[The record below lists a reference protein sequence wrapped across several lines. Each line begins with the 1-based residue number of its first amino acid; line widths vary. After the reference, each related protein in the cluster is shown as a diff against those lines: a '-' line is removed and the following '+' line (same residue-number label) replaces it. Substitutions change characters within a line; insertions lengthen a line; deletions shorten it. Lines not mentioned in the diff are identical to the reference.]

1 MAKRLTDAAVKA
13 AKPDAARRLEVADAG
28 AAGLHLVIQ
37 PLPSGKKSWA
47 YRYRL
52 HGKTAKLTIGPYP
65 AFSLTEAREKAQE
78 FDRTRQ
84 RGDDPSLGEK
94 RRKRALKEAHV
105 ADAGTFAGE
114 ARRYLD
120 GYAKS
125 HQRQWRET
133 ARMLGLRA
141 DPEKPD
147 DKDSP
152 LTFVVIP
159 KSAAAEW
166 AGRLISTITTDDVR
180 DFIHGIRRR
189 GAPIAANR
197 TLAGL
202 KGCFAWLK
210 DNTTRLPVD
219 PSAGVSKPQKE
230 TARDRVLTHD
240 EIRILWIACDKLGQL
255 FGTSIKLM
263 LLTAQRRDEV
273 GGLRR
278 PEFSPD
284 GAMWTLPGERA
295 KNGKEH
301 EIPLA
306 PLARQLITA
315 LPRVHSKAKLVFTTT
330 GETAI
335 SGWSK
340 TKAKLDR
347 EMLAILQ
354 KEIAQ
359 RGEDIATAEIPGWT
373 LHDLRRTADTLMN
386 DELDVAPHVVEAIL
400 NHVRKGDER
409 RYNHAKLRE
418 PKRRALE
425 AWAAHVAWIAAG
437 KPDPEADE
445 TPGARAHG

>member
-13 AKPDAARRLEVADAG
+13 AKPDPAKRLEIGDAG

-37 PLPSGKKSWA
+37 PAPSGKKSWA

-78 FDRTRQ
+78 FDRLRQ
-84 RGDDPSLGEK
+84 RGEDPGLGEK

-120 GYAKS
+120 EYAKS

-141 DPEKPD
+141 DPSKPD
-147 DKDSP
+147 ERDAP
-152 LTFVVIP
+152 LTFVAILGGP
-159 KSAAAEW
+159 AAEW
-166 AGRLISTITTDDVR
+166 AGRLINTITTDDVR
-180 DFIHGIRRR
+180 DYIQGIRRR
-189 GAPIAANR
+189 GAPVAANR
-197 TLAGL
+197 TLAAL
-202 KGCFAWLK
+202 KGCFRWLK

-219 PSAGVSKPQKE
+219 PSAGVTKPQKE
-230 TARDRVLTHD
+230 TTRDRVLTHD
-240 EIRILWIACDKLGQL
+240 EIRLMWQACDKVGQA
-255 FGTSIKLM
+255 FGTVFKLL
-263 LLTAQRRDEV
+263 LLTGQRRDEV
-273 GGLRR
+273 GGLRL
-278 PEFSPD
+278 PELSPD
-284 GAMWTLPGERA
+284 RATWLLPKHRA
-295 KNGKEH
+295 KNGREH

-306 PLARQLITA
+306 PAARA
-315 LPRVHSKAKLVFTTT
+315 LLGAVNTMPSKAKLIFTTT

-340 TKAKLDR
+340 AKSRLDEAMLEVLKG
-347 EMLAILQ
+347 EMI
-354 KEIAQ
+354 E
-359 RGEDIATAEIPGWT
+359 RGEDPETAAIPPWT

-386 DELDVAPHVVEAIL
+386 DELDIAPHIVEAIL

-437 KPDPEADE
+437 KPESEVVVPM
-445 TPGARAHG
+445 RANG

>member
-1 MAKRLTDAAVKA
+1 MAKRLTDAAVKV
-13 AKPDAARRLEVADAG
+13 AKPDPAKRLEIADAG

-37 PLPSGKKSWA
+37 PAPSGKKSWA

-78 FDRTRQ
+78 FDRLRK
-84 RGDDPSLGEK
+84 RGEDPGLGEK
-94 RRKRALKEAHV
+94 RRKRAIKEAHV

-120 GYAKS
+120 EYAKS

-141 DPEKPD
+141 DSDKPED
-147 DKDSP
+147 RDNP
-152 LTFVVIP
+152 LSFVTIP
-159 KSAAAEW
+159 KGAAAEW

-180 DFIHGIRRR
+180 DFIQGIRRR
-189 GAPIAANR
+189 GAPFAANR
-197 TLAGL
+197 TLAAL
-202 KGCFAWLK
+202 KGCFGWLK
-210 DNTTRLPVD
+210 DNTTRLAID
-219 PSAGVSKPQKE
+219 PSASVSKPQKE
-230 TARDRVLTHD
+230 IARERVLSHD
-240 EIRILWIACDKLGQL
+240 EIRLLWLACDQIGQF

-278 PEFSPD
+278 TELSRD
-284 GAMWTLPGERA
+284 GQMWTLPGERA
-295 KNGKEH
+295 KNRKEH
-301 EIPLA
+301 EVPLA
-306 PLARQLITA
+306 PTARELLAA
-315 LPRVHSKAKLVFTTT
+315 LPKPDSKAQLVFTTT

-340 TKAKLDR
+340 TKAKLDE
-347 EMLAILQ
+347 EMLKILR
-354 KEIAQ
+354 KE
-359 RGEDIATAEIPGWT
+359 RGDDPAGAEIVGWT

-386 DELDVAPHVVEAIL
+386 DELEIAPHVVEAIL
-400 NHVRKGDER
+400 NHMRKGDER

-425 AWAAHVAWIAAG
+425 AWAAHVAWIVAG
-437 KPDPEADE
+437 KPE
-445 TPGARAHG
+445 TDVVVPMRANA

>member
-13 AKPDAARRLEVADAG
+13 AKPDPAKRIEVADAG

-37 PLPSGKKSWA
+37 PAPSGKKSWA

-78 FDRTRQ
+78 FDRLRQ
-84 RGDDPSLGEK
+84 RGEDPGLGEK

-120 GYAKS
+120 EYAKS

-133 ARMLGLRA
+133 ARMLGLRV
-141 DPEKPD
+141 DPAKPED
-147 DKDSP
+147 RDNP
-152 LTFVVIP
+152 LAFVTIP
-159 KSAAAEW
+159 KGAADEW
-166 AGRLISTITTDDVR
+166 SGRLISSITTDDVR

-197 TLAGL
+197 TLAAL
-202 KGCFAWLK
+202 KGCFSWLK
-210 DNTTRLPVD
+210 ANTARLPVD
-219 PSAGVSKPQKE
+219 PSASVSKPQKE
-230 TARDRVLTHD
+230 TARDRVLSHD
-240 EIRILWIACDKLGQL
+240 EIRILWKACDELGEL
-255 FGTSIKLM
+255 FGASIKLM

-278 PEFSPD
+278 PELSRD
-284 GAMWTLPGERA
+284 GLMWTLPGERA

-306 PLARQLITA
+306 PTVREILAA
-315 LPRVHSKAKLVFTTT
+315 LPKVDSKAKLIFTTT
-330 GETAI
+330 GETPI

-340 TKAKLDR
+340 AKAKLDE
-347 EMLAILQ
+347 EMLKLLR
-354 KEIAQ
+354 KEAAQ
-359 RGEDIATAEIPGWT
+359 RGENPASVELPSFT

-386 DELDVAPHVVEAIL
+386 DELEVAPHVVEAIL

-425 AWAAHVAWIAAG
+425 AWAAHVAWIVAD
-437 KPDPEADE
+437 KPE
-445 TPGARAHG
+445 TDVVVPMRALG